1 MKTIKTNPTQMFNL
15 LLLVIPSLVDAEKV
29 KILADTLAAIDG
41 CYEKVVAIVT
51 HRHLAPTAR
60 LRIESLG
67 RKVSDVMREGINRLA
82 MLVDV
87 EFETILKMIFDDV
100 SDHENERVGL
110 VLREAL
116 EIYESGNEVLEKIT
130 DSNFG

>member
-1 MKTIKTNPTQMFNL
+1 
-15 LLLVIPSLVDAEKV
+15 
-29 KILADTLAAIDG
+29 
-41 CYEKVVAIVT
+41 
-51 HRHLAPTAR
+51 
-60 LRIESLG
+60 
-67 RKVSDVMREGINRLA
+67 VSDVMREGINRLV

-110 VLREAL
+110 VLRAAL

-130 DSNFG
+130 DSNFE

>member
-1 MKTIKTNPTQMFNL
+1 VFNL

-29 KILADTLAAIDG
+29 KILADTLAAING
-41 CYEKVVAIVT
+41 CYEKVEAIVT
-51 HRHLAPTAR
+51 HRNLTPTAR

-130 DSNFG
+130 DSNFE